1 MACSRQLSPAAEE
14 ASPHVAIRGYTR
26 VQLFA
31 DSVKVKRKQTCRLPV
46 DRMDVHQYVC
56 KFVPADI
63 EATLGRRYIIG
74 SEIAVGGQG
83 VVFRA
88 TRTSQPDGTAA
99 NDGVALK
106 LSFDR
111 RRNIRVQPE
120 ITAMENFSH
129 PNLARMIEH
138 GDCDVVAGRHTRYV
152 AWEFIDGQTL
162 SVLLKNGPLL
172 ESEVLAIGRD
182 VSSAIAEIW
191 SRRIVHG
198 DIKPSNIMLR
208 NSDANLMV
216 GSADSAVLIDLGAAR
231 YLDQVNI
238 LTLKP
243 LDRRD
248 RRRSGPVGTLGY
260 FSPEQIRGTEALSC
274 ASDVFSLG
282 VVMLQ
287 CLLGQHPTDYDQ
299 NALLDGI
306 RASGGRLA
314 ANVGL
319 LCALDMMLSPLPTFR
334 PNPAELSHRFQRLR
348 QTMQAE
354 FAKGARA
361 PQKAEG

>member
-1 MACSRQLSPAAEE
+1 MTA
-14 ASPHVAIRGYTR
+14 
-26 VQLFA
+26 
-31 DSVKVKRKQTCRLPV
+31 
-46 DRMDVHQYVC
+46 HQYIC
-56 KFVPADI
+56 KFDPEEI
-63 EATLGRRYIIG
+63 EAALGRRYIIA
-74 SEIAVGGQG
+74 SEIAAGGQG
-83 VVFRA
+83 AVFRA

-106 LSFDR
+106 LNFDR

-129 PNLARMIEH
+129 PNLARLIEH
-138 GDCDVVAGRHTRYV
+138 GYCDVAGRHTRYV
-152 AWEFIDGQTL
+152 AWEFIEGQSL
-162 SVLLKNGPLL
+162 SDRLKNGPLL

-191 SRRIVHG
+191 SRRVVHG

-208 NSDANLMV
+208 NSDADANLMV
-216 GSADSAVLIDLGAAR
+216 GSVDSAVLIDLGAAK

-248 RRRSGPVGTLGY
+248 RRRSGRQPLGTLGY
-260 FSPEQIRGTEALSC
+260 FSPEQIRGTKALSC

-287 CLLGQHPTDYDQ
+287 CLLGQHPTNYDQ
-299 NALLDGI
+299 VALLDGI

-334 PNPAELSHRFQRLR
+334 PNPAELSHRFQSLR

-354 FAKGARA
+354 FAEGARA
-361 PQKAEG
+361 PQKARG

>member
-1 MACSRQLSPAAEE
+1 MLLFVGIIDCSFLRFCEKGNVSGPDAYVAERMA
-14 ASPHVAIRGYTR
+14 
-26 VQLFA
+26 
-31 DSVKVKRKQTCRLPV
+31 V
-46 DRMDVHQYVC
+46 DQYFC

-63 EATLGRRYIIG
+63 EAALGRRYIIG
-74 SEIAVGGQG
+74 SEIAAGGQG
-83 VVFRA
+83 AVFRA

-208 NSDANLMV
+208 NSDDGDIMF
-216 GSADSAVLIDLGAAR
+216 GSVDSAVLIDLGVAKN
-231 YLDQVNI
+231 LDQSNI
-238 LTLKP
+238 GT
-243 LDRRD
+243 LDRRE
-248 RRRSGPVGTLGY
+248 RRSAPRPMGTWGY
-260 FSPEQIRGTEALSC
+260 FSPEQIRGTKALSC

-287 CLLGQHPTDYDQ
+287 CLLGQHPTNYDQ
-299 NALLDGI
+299 AALVDGI

-334 PNPAELSHRFQRLR
+334 PNPAELSHRFQSLR